1 VATRLRARH
10 HLTIAS
16 AMLAFALVASAC
28 SSSSSNGGANN
39 GSSTTPSTS
48 NAKPKEGGSMTFA
61 LEAETTGGW
70 CLPEA
75 QLAAGG
81 IQVARAIYDT
91 LTVPDSK
98 GDYIPFL
105 AQSVTASPD
114 YKTWTIKIRPN
125 IKFQDGTALT
135 GQVVKDNLDAY
146 TGLTDSA
153 NLLLRF
159 NFDQVKDVKL
169 VDPMT
174 VAVDTKIPWVSFPS
188 HLYGYGRVGIAAE
201 AQLKAGKN
209 CFKKMIGTGPFAFN
223 GDWQVND
230 HLTVVKNPNYWRKD
244 KFGQQLPYLDKLT
257 FRPVI
262 DPSRLTS
269 GLQTKLYDLATT
281 DQTDVIND
289 LSAAHSNGTINWD
302 QDSKYPEITY
312 AIFNTTKAPFD
323 NINARK
329 AYAFAVN
336 SKEYNDIRQH
346 GLQQKTQGPFGA
358 NVIGYVPLSG
368 YPAGLIPPPTGD
380 TTKAAAFAKT
390 YQTQSGQKLA
400 FTYTTAS
407 DSSSLQ
413 SAQLIQ
419 GYMKKAGIDMSI
431 KQEEQSVNIS
441 DVIAGSYQVSGWRNH
456 PGFDPDDQ
464 WVWWHCSDTQTPA
477 ANDAAETHI
486 AEPGPPANGNNCD
499 NLVNFSHFN
508 DAEIDKDLTT
518 GRENPDPAA
527 RKAAY
532 EDLNIEFAKQYW
544 EAWGYYSIWT
554 IPEQTN
560 VNGVLGPNLPTATD
574 PNAVGNPPFPGLTSG
589 TDVSGLW
596 KS

>member
-16 AMLAFALVASAC
+16 AVLALALVASAC
-28 SSSSSNGGANN
+28 SSSSSNGGSK
-39 GSSTTPSTS
+39 GGTTQTTS

-91 LTVPDSK
+91 LAVPDSK
-98 GDYIPFL
+98 GNYIPFL
-105 AQSVTASPD
+105 ASSITPSAD
-114 YKTWTIKIRPN
+114 YKTWTIKVRPN
-125 IKFQDGTALT
+125 IKFQDGTPLN
-135 GQVVKDNLDAY
+135 GQVVMDNLNAY
-146 TGLTDSA
+146 TGLTDNA

-159 NFDQVKDVKL
+159 NFDQVKDVRL
-169 VDPMT
+169 LDPMT
-174 VAVDTKIPWVSFPS
+174 VAVDTKIPWVSLPS
-188 HLYGYGRVGIAAE
+188 HLWGYGRVGIEAE
-201 AQLKAGKN
+201 AQLHAGKN
-209 CFKKMIGTGPFAFN
+209 CFKDMIGTGPFAFK

-244 KFGQQLPYLDKLT
+244 KFGQPLPYLDKLT
-257 FRPVI
+257 FIPVT

-281 DQTDVIND
+281 DSTDVISA
-289 LSAAHSNGTINWD
+289 LSSAHSNGTLNWD
-302 QDSKYPEITY
+302 QDTKYPEITY
-312 AIFNTTKAPFD
+312 AIFNLTKAPFD
-323 NINARK
+323 DINARK

-336 SKEYNDIRQH
+336 SQEYNQIRQH
-346 GLQQKTQGPFGA
+346 GLQQRAYGPFGA
-358 NVIGYVPLSG
+358 NVLGYVPLSA
-368 YPAGLIPPPTGD
+368 YPAGEIPPPTGD
-380 TTKAAAFAKT
+380 TAKAKTFAAAYKADT
-390 YQTQSGQKLA
+390 GQNLS
-400 FTYTTAS
+400 FTYTTAT

-419 GYMKKAGIDMSI
+419 GYMKKAGITMSI
-431 KQEEQSVNIS
+431 KQEEQSANIN

-464 WVWWHCSDTQTPA
+464 WVWWHCDDASTPPA
-477 ANDAAETHI
+477 AKDPSEKNI
-486 AEPGPPANGNNCD
+486 ANPGPPANGNNCD

-508 DAEIDKDLTT
+508 DSEINKDLET

-527 RKAAY
+527 RKKAY
-532 EDLNIEFAKQYW
+532 EDLNLEFAKQVW
-544 EAWGYYSIWT
+544 EAWGYYSLWT
-554 IPEQTN
+554 VPEQTN

-574 PNAVGNPPFPGLTSG
+574 PNATGNAPFPGLTSG

>member
-1 VATRLRARH
+1 
-10 HLTIAS
+10 LTIAS
-16 AMLAFALVASAC
+16 AVIAFALVAAAC
-28 SSSSSNGGANN
+28 SSSGSSKSGGSNG
-39 GSSTTPSTS
+39 STTPSTS

-98 GDYIPFL
+98 GDYVPFL
-105 AQSVTASPD
+105 AQSVTPSTD
-114 YKTWTIKIRPN
+114 YKTWTIKLRPN
-125 IKFQDGTALT
+125 IKFQDGTPLNA
-135 GQVVKDNLDAY
+135 QVVADNLNAY
-146 TGLTDSA
+146 TGLTDAS

-159 NFDQVKDVKL
+159 NFDQVKDVRV

-174 VAVDTKIPWVSFPS
+174 VAVDTKIPWVAFPS
-188 HLYGYGRVGIAAE
+188 HLYGYGRVGIEAE
-201 AQLKAGKN
+201 AQLHAGKN
-209 CFKKMIGTGPFAFN
+209 CFKDMIGTGPFAFK

-244 KFGQQLPYLDKLT
+244 KYGQQLPYLDKIT
-257 FRPVI
+257 FIPVT

-269 GLQTKLYDLATT
+269 GLETKLYDLAAT
-281 DQTDVIND
+281 DSTDVISD
-289 LSAAHSNGTINWD
+289 LSSAHSSGTINWD
-302 QDSKYPEITY
+302 QDSKFPEITY
-312 AIFNTTKAPFD
+312 AIFNTTKSPFD

-336 SKEYNDIRQH
+336 SQEYNQIRQH
-346 GLQQKTQGPFGA
+346 GLQQRAYGPFGA
-358 NVIGYVPLSG
+358 NVLGYLPLSA
-368 YPAGLIPPPTGD
+368 YPAGEIPPPTGD
-380 TTKAAAFAKT
+380 TAKAAAFAAT
-390 YQTQSGQKLA
+390 YTQQTGQKLS

-419 GYMKKAGIDMSI
+419 SYMKKAGINMSI
-431 KQEEQSVNIS
+431 KQEEQSANIN

-464 WVWWHCSDTQTPA
+464 WVWWHCADTQTPA
-477 ANDAAETHI
+477 ANNPSETHI

-508 DAEIDKDLTT
+508 DAEINKDLTT

-532 EDLNIEFAKQYW
+532 QDLNLEFAKQYW

-560 VNGVLGPNLPTATD
+560 VNGVLGPNLPTATNPD
-574 PNAVGNPPFPGLTSG
+574 AVGNPPFPGLTSG